1 MSVTYH
7 LLHNLLLSS
16 QSHLSPFPV
25 LQSYWK
31 VYNSLKHAHHYSLHT
46 FKHSFPLQKSLYDR
60 YLCLCGRPICP
71 LTYILFET
79 FHEPPLPQK
88 LILAPVSFKKCTENR
103 PSKILPNWGKDR
115 KSMRWEKQF
124 SALSLEAKHDGDALL
139 QKKKRRL
146 RLYEKDETL
155 WGFCFKANSFLKN
168 NIYIGKDKNIQL
180 THTRTAETQRDR
192 QYQLLARTCNTPVCP
207 WEDKLLHHFG
217 KPLGPSK

>member
-79 FHEPPLPQK
+79 FHEPPSPKSWFLLLWASRNALK
-88 LILAPVSFKKCTENR
+88 IDPVRFYLTEVRTERAWDERNSLVHWAWKPSMMVTHYYKKKK
-103 PSKILPNWGKDR
+103 KIKALR
-115 KSMRWEKQF
+115 KGWNSMR
-124 SALSLEAKHDGDALL
+124 
-139 QKKKRRL
+139 
-146 RLYEKDETL
+146 
-155 WGFCFKANSFLKN
+155 FL
-168 NIYIGKDKNIQL
+168 
-180 THTRTAETQRDR
+180 
-192 QYQLLARTCNTPVCP
+192 
-207 WEDKLLHHFG
+207 F
-217 KPLGPSK
+217 